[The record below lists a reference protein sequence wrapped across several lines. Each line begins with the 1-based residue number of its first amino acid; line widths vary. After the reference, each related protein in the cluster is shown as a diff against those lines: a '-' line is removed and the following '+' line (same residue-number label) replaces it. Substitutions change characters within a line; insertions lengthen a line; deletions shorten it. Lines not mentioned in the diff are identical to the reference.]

1 MENNVFSKIIV
12 FLIFLKNIFWFKSNF
27 YFTSPTRNTTP
38 SFPYSRKD
46 YAPWKK
52 IVRTAQQGK
61 DPRSEKGRNINVGF
75 ISCGGSKKGKGINW
89 MSKVEYTRLSDR
101 LLVALLG
108 RACEL
113 ASPHNVAAVMPPM
126 LAARRRLVHGRRH

>member
-1 MENNVFSKIIV
+1 MENNVFTKMIV
-12 FLIFLKNIFWFKSNF
+12 FLIFLKIIFWFESNF

-108 RACEL
+108 RAREL
-113 ASPHNVAAVMPPM
+113 ASPFGIVYCSVA
-126 LAARRRLVHGRRH
+126 